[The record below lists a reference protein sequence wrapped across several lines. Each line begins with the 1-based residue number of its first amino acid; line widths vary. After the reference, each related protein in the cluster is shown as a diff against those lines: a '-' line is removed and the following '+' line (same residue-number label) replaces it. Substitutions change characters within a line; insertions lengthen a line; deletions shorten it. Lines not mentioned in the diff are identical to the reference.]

1 MADDCQKLFAERRER
16 SQKKLRELRG
26 AVERISV
33 LEKLPGLCIYIT
45 GSYGR
50 MEASAESDLDLFFV
64 HAGAEANNK
73 MSRKHKTLLDAELIQ
88 TAETLGFPGF
98 TDDGKYLNVHYLDDM
113 RAEMGGREDDSLNHF
128 TARMLLL
135 LESRWLCNETEY
147 KKTKDAIAQHYC
159 RDYHEKDSRNAF
171 FVINDILRYWRTM
184 CVNYEHPRTE
194 EVTDKK
200 AVNKARLNNIKLKFS
215 RKLICFSMVAPL
227 VRGGQKLNS
236 QELRRLMDLSPMERL
251 EEAAAKAEGGDALV
265 GKLKQNYAWFLR
277 QTGEGKEKSRAWVGD
292 KNNYQEARKRAADFS
307 DNLYDLIRAGAGGQ
321 NSEMMRYLVL

>member
-1 MADDCQKLFAERRER
+1 MSGDHQKLFAERRER

-26 AVERISV
+26 AVERIGV

-64 HAGAEANNK
+64 HAGAEADNK
-73 MSRKHKTLLDAELIQ
+73 IPRKHKTLLDAELIK
-88 TAETLGFPGF
+88 TAEQLGFPEF
-98 TDDGKYLNVHYLDDM
+98 TADGKYLNVHYLDDM
-113 RAEMGGREDDSLNHF
+113 RAEMGGREDDSQNHF

-147 KKTKDAIAQHYC
+147 KNTKDEIARTYC
-159 RDYHEKDSRNAF
+159 RDYNEKDSRNAF

-184 CVNYEHPRTE
+184 CVNYEHPRKEKTA
-194 EVTDKK
+194 DKE

-236 QELRRLMDLSPMERL
+236 EELRRLMDLSPMERL

-277 QTGEGKEKSRAWVGD
+277 KTGEGKEESRAWVGD
-292 KNNYQEARKRAADFS
+292 KTNYQDARKRAGDFS
-307 DNLYDLIRAGAGGQ
+307 DILYQLIEASAGG
-321 NSEMMRYLVL
+321 NKEMMRYLVL